1 HLQAARS
8 KDIITAFYGAPIQH
22 SYFSSCS
29 NGGRQALME
38 VQRFPEDY
46 DGVLV
51 GAPANDWTHLFAG
64 FVWNEQ
70 ALFATPGA
78 YVSASK
84 LAAVQA
90 ATLAT
95 CDALDGV
102 IDGVV
107 AAPRQRTIDPATMP
121 CPGG

>member
-1 HLQAARS
+1 MLPAPAEVRDLLGMARRGKHLQAARS
-8 KDIITAFYGAPIQH
+8 KDIIRAFYRQSISH

-38 VQRFPEDY
+38 AQRFPEDY

-51 GAPANDWTHLFAG
+51 GAPAHDWTHLFAA

-70 ALFATPGA
+70 ALWNTPGA
-78 YVSASK
+78 YVNANK

-95 CDALDGV
+95 CDASDGV
-102 IDGVV
+102 
-107 AAPRQRTIDPATMP
+107 
-121 CPGG
+121 